1 MARAATASA
10 EKFAPKRH
18 QIAGLVHPARCAPEL
33 DWERAIM
40 LRLALSHRIEICLP
54 VASPPLYSPPNQGHP
69 KRYGFLVLP
78 RFSLLSLACVTDV
91 LRVANTLLGGR
102 AHEFVLLSSDGQ
114 PVAAAGGEVVVPGY
128 GLDAMPV
135 LSGLFLVAE
144 TVPDDIEIKL
154 AEAQLAKIRIAC
166 AQIELINGVLG
177 GVGSG
182 AAWLAHAGFLHGRRC
197 TLSAAHVQAVK
208 LACPEVMVSAKLY
221 EIESN
226 RLSCAGASSGLDL
239 MICWLGRCHGERLS
253 QRLLQHFGLERLRD
267 AGERQLQSSAAP
279 MGSSVKLAEAVA
291 LMEANLGEPLS
302 TEEIAGLV
310 GVSRRQLERLFKQH
324 LDTLPSRWY
333 LEQRLTRARRML
345 VQTSQSILQIGLS
358 CGFTSGAHFSNAY
371 RQFFNYTPR
380 DERSARAAAWRT
392 TAPGHTDAPAA
403 DPITQQNSAQQ
414 KIENA
419 PRIRYEPTL

>member
-1 MARAATASA
+1 MILRLGGEIVFDA
-10 EKFAPKRH
+10 KFAFIQPIETRLP
-18 QIAGLVHPARCAPEL
+18 IATP
-33 DWERAIM
+33 
-40 LRLALSHRIEICLP
+40 P
-54 VASPPLYSPPNQGHP
+54 VFGHP
-69 KRYGFLVLP
+69 KRYGFLLLP
-78 RFSLLSLACVTDV
+78 RFSLHSLACATEV
-91 LRVANTLLGGR
+91 LRAANALLGGR

-114 PVAAAGGEVVVPGY
+114 PVAAAGGEVLVPGY

-154 AEAQLAKIRIAC
+154 ADAYLAKIRVAC

-177 GVGSG
+177 GFGAG
-182 AAWLAHAGFLHGRRC
+182 AAWLAHAGYLQGQRC
-197 TLSAAHVQAVK
+197 TLAAAHVQALK
-208 LACPEVMVSAKLY
+208 LACPDVIVSSFLY
-221 EIESN
+221 EIDQN
-226 RLSCAGASSGLDL
+226 RLSCAGGSSGLDL
-239 MICWLGRCHGERLS
+239 IICWLARSHGERLS

-267 AGERQLQSSAAP
+267 AGERQLQTSAAP
-279 MGSSVKLAEAVA
+279 AGSSVKLAEAVA

-371 RQFFNYTPR
+371 RQFFSYTPR
-380 DERSARAAAWRT
+380 DERSARAAAWRAAPPGTADSAIAPQNT
-392 TAPGHTDAPAA
+392 TQHNIESAVTITAA
-403 DPITQQNSAQQ
+403 QTLNLPDRSEYKHKDPI
-414 KIENA
+414 
-419 PRIRYEPTL
+419 